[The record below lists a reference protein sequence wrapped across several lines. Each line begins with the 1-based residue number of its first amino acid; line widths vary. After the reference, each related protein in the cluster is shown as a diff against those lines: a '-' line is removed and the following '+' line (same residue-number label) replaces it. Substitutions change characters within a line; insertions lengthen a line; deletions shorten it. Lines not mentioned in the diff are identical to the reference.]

1 MHISKKKTQKYFK
14 SILLKFKIN
23 IHIYIYYFTTMFKHT
38 SNIYFKGFTKDEIQN
53 ILNRNMPNPP
63 PKFTSNIW

>member
-1 MHISKKKTQKYFK
+1 
-14 SILLKFKIN
+14 
-23 IHIYIYYFTTMFKHT
+23 MFKHT